1 MLVTAGSFDAGRDER
16 GRLGI
21 LAPMV
26 QGPRFV
32 SWLGP
37 LSLGA
42 IVACV
47 LTAPA
52 TAAAAPKGKG
62 KGEAAKT
69 DAAKTDAPASNDASD
84 EGSDAS
90 DEGDEGDEGSD
101 ASASGGEAAASVST
115 SGASGSASGKASRG
129 GKKGEPMKGR
139 FGFGAMRTVSGLN
152 GLFGRYYLG
161 NRFTLGLDA
170 GFATFT
176 HRETDDNGE
185 FSRTRTVGAFAIG
198 PEAIFWPVQGDRS
211 QQVHADFGVG
221 ARVLTYVGF
230 LGLPEEEQSNTL
242 DTPVEIDVEIPAAV
256 QVFIGPRIAISPEF
270 GFVVRIIPGS
280 REPDENGDFDMNPG
294 TGIGQRLG
302 SSNGPG
308 LGFELGSHAG
318 FFMGIG
324 VGYYFGKLK

>member
-1 MLVTAGSFDAGRDER
+1 M
-16 GRLGI
+16 
-21 LAPMV
+21 LAPMI
-26 QGPRFV
+26 QGSRFA

-37 LSLGA
+37 LSIGA
-42 IVACV
+42 IVACA
-47 LTAPA
+47 LAAPA
-52 TAAAAPKGKG
+52 VADAAPKGKG
-62 KGEAAKT
+62 GKSKEAKEAKAEEP
-69 DAAKTDAPASNDASD
+69 AASEPADPSPASTESSDEADDASS
-84 EGSDAS
+84 EGESAS
-90 DEGDEGDEGSD
+90 E
-101 ASASGGEAAASVST
+101 ATSGGEASASVST
-115 SGASGSASGKASRG
+115 SGAAASASGASG
-129 GKKGEPMKGR
+129 GKKGAAMKGR

-152 GLFGRYYLG
+152 GLFGRYYLA
-161 NRFTLGLDA
+161 NRFTLGLNA

-185 FSRTRTVGAFAIG
+185 FTRRRTVGAFAIG
-198 PEAIFWPVQGDRS
+198 PEVLFWPVQGDRS

-242 DTPVEIDVEIPAAV
+242 DTPVEIDIEIPAAV
-256 QVFIGPRIAISPEF
+256 QVFIGPRVSINPEF

-280 REPDENGDFDMNPG
+280 REPDQNGDFDMNPG

-302 SSNGPG
+302 TTSGPG

-324 VGYYFGKLK
+324 VGYYFGKLKG

>member
-1 MLVTAGSFDAGRDER
+1 MNQGS
-16 GRLGI
+16 
-21 LAPMV
+21 
-26 QGPRFV
+26 RFV
-32 SWLGP
+32 SPLGC
-37 LSLGA
+37 SMLGA
-42 IVACV
+42 ILACA
-47 LTAPA
+47 LAPA
-52 TAAAAPKGKG
+52 EASAAPRGKDKDAKVEEPAASEPAATSEPATTSEPSDDAS
-62 KGEAAKT
+62 KGEA
-69 DAAKTDAPASNDASD
+69 S
-84 EGSDAS
+84 
-90 DEGDEGDEGSD
+90 
-101 ASASGGEAAASVST
+101 ASVST
-115 SGASGSASGKASRG
+115 SGATAGAGGAA
-129 GKKGEPMKGR
+129 GKKGAPMKGR

-170 GFATFT
+170 GFATFS

-198 PEAIFWPVQGDRS
+198 PEVFFWPVQGDRS

-221 ARVLTYVGF
+221 ARALTYVGF
-230 LGLPEEEQSNTL
+230 LGLNEEEQSNTL

-256 QVFIGPRIAISPEF
+256 QVFIGPRVSINPEF

-302 SSNGPG
+302 TTNGPG
-308 LGFELGSHAG
+308 LGFELGSHSG

-324 VGYYFGKLK
+324 VGYYFGKLKQQ